1 LLKADFKQRTK
12 LLLNMRKLIIFLLLA
27 MPIGVFAQTVAT
39 GTVFDFSKKTL
50 SLPGVTI
57 RNLNSKK
64 TTSTNKEG
72 RYAIGANVGDL
83 IEFSAVGYH
92 TDTLYLTNL
101 LNRTIYLPVKTNN
114 LKDVNISAV
123 RMNSQITDA
132 KDPLA
137 EKYTLLNTGGNL
149 NRKRMTDKV
158 GGLNLN
164 LGYGKYKR
172 QQRKEADLEEK
183 EMYMQEI
190 DENFT
195 AKAITDLTKLE
206 GEELKNFMI
215 IYRPSVESVKAERP
229 YRYAYY
235 ISRAFVAWKKLTPQE
250 RKLQDLPKLKADQ

>member
-1 LLKADFKQRTK
+1 
-12 LLLNMRKLIIFLLLA
+12 MRKLIIFLLLA

-195 AKAITDLTKLE
+195 AKAVTDLTKLE

-235 ISRAFVAWKKLTPQE
+235 ISRAFVAWKK
-250 RKLQDLPKLKADQ
+250 

>member
-1 LLKADFKQRTK
+1 
-12 LLLNMRKLIIFLLLA
+12 MYKLIVFILLA
-27 MPIGVFAQTVAT
+27 LPFGAFAQTVTT
-39 GTVFDFSKKTL
+39 GTVFDYSKKTL

-64 TTSTNKEG
+64 TSSTNKEG
-72 RYAIGANVGDL
+72 KYTIAANVGDL

-101 LNRTIYLPVKTNN
+101 LNRTIYLPVKSTN
-114 LKDVNISAV
+114 LADVNVEAV

-137 EKYTLLNTGGNL
+137 EKYTLLSTGGNL

-172 QQRKEADLEEK
+172 EQRKEADLQEK
-183 EMYMQEI
+183 EMYQQEI
-190 DENFT
+190 DENFNE
-195 AKAITDLTKLE
+195 KAITDLTKLQ

-215 IYRPSVESVKAERP
+215 LYRPSVEAVKGERP
-229 YRYAYY
+229 YRYAFH
-235 ISRAFVAWKKLTPQE
+235 ISRAFVAWQKLTPEQ
-250 RKLQDLPKLKADQ
+250 RKLQDLPKLKTN

>member
-1 LLKADFKQRTK
+1 MYR
-12 LLLNMRKLIIFLLLA
+12 LIIFLLLA
-27 MPIGVFAQTVAT
+27 LPMGAFAQTVTT
-39 GTVFDFSKKTL
+39 GTVFDFTKKTL
-50 SLPGVTI
+50 SIPGVSV

-64 TTSTNKEG
+64 VTSTNKDG
-72 RYAIGANVGDL
+72 KYTIAANIGDL
-83 IEFSAVGYH
+83 LEFSAVGYH

-114 LKDVNISAV
+114 LNDVEVSAV

-137 EKYTLLNTGGNL
+137 EKYTLLSTGGNL

-158 GGLNLN
+158 GGLGLN

-183 EMYMQEI
+183 EMYQQEI

-195 AKAITDLTKLE
+195 PKAITDLTKLE

-215 IYRPSVESVKAERP
+215 IYRPSIEAVKGERP
-229 YRYAYY
+229 FRYTFY
-235 ISRAFVAWKKLTPQE
+235 ISRAFVAWKKLSPQE
-250 RKLQDLPKLKADQ
+250 RKLQDLPKLKAN

>member
-1 LLKADFKQRTK
+1 
-12 LLLNMRKLIIFLLLA
+12 MYKLIIFLVLA
-27 MPIGVFAQTVAT
+27 LPIGVVAQTVTT
-39 GTVFDFSKKTL
+39 GTVFDYSKKTL
-50 SLPGVTI
+50 TLPGVSV

-64 TTSTNKEG
+64 STSTNRDGK
-72 RYAIGANVGDL
+72 YSIPANVGDL

-101 LNRTIYLPVKTNN
+101 LNRTIYLPVKSTS
-114 LKDVNISAV
+114 LAEVDVKGV

-172 QQRKEADLEEK
+172 QQRKEAELEERD
-183 EMYMQEI
+183 MYLAEI

-195 AKAITDLTKLE
+195 SQAVTDLTKLQ
-206 GEELKNFMI
+206 GEELKNFMV
-215 IYRPSVESVKAERP
+215 IYRPSVEQVKAERP
-229 YRYAYY
+229 YRYTYY
-235 ISRAFVAWKKLTPQE
+235 ISRAFVAWQKLTPAQ
-250 RKLQDLPKLKADQ
+250 RKLQDLPKLKIN

>member
-1 LLKADFKQRTK
+1 
-12 LLLNMRKLIIFLLLA
+12 MYKLIIFLLLA
-27 MPIGVFAQTVAT
+27 MPIGVFAQTVTT
-39 GTVFDFSKKTL
+39 GTVFDFTKKTL
-50 SLPGVTI
+50 SLPGVSV

-64 TTSTNKEG
+64 SVSTNKEG
-72 RYAIGANVGDL
+72 KYTIAASIGDL

-114 LKDVNISAV
+114 LNDVEVSAV

-137 EKYTLLNTGGNL
+137 EKYTLLSTGGNL
-149 NRKRMTDKV
+149 NRKRMIDKV

-183 EMYMQEI
+183 EMYQQEI

-195 AKAITDLTKLE
+195 PKAITDLTKLE
-206 GEELKNFMI
+206 GEDLKNFMI
-215 IYRPSVESVKAERP
+215 IYRPSIEAVKAERP
-229 YRYAYY
+229 FRYSFY

-250 RKLQDLPKLKADQ
+250 RKLQDLPKLKGN

>member
-1 LLKADFKQRTK
+1 MLKAAFDYRTN
-12 LLLNMRKLIIFLLLA
+12 LLLNMYKLIIFLVLA
-27 MPIGVFAQTVAT
+27 LPFGALAQTVTT
-39 GTVFDFSKKTL
+39 GTVFDYTKKTL
-50 SLPGVTI
+50 TLPGVNI

-64 TTSTNKEG
+64 TTSTNKDG
-72 RYAIGANVGDL
+72 KYSITATVGDL

-101 LNRTIYLPVKTNN
+101 LNRAIYLPVKSTS
-114 LKDVNISAV
+114 LAEVNVEAV

-149 NRKRMTDKV
+149 NRKRMKDKV

-183 EMYMQEI
+183 EMYLAEI
-190 DENFT
+190 DENFSQN
-195 AKAITDLTKLE
+195 AVVELTKLQ

-215 IYRPSVESVKAERP
+215 IYRPSVEQVKAERP

-235 ISRAFVAWKKLTPQE
+235 ISRAFVAWQKLTPQQ
-250 RKLQDLPKLKADQ
+250 RKLQDLPKLKAN

>member
-1 LLKADFKQRTK
+1 
-12 LLLNMRKLIIFLLLA
+12 MYKLIIFFLLA
-27 MPIGVFAQTVAT
+27 LPFGVFAQTVTT
-39 GTVFDFSKKTL
+39 GTVFDYSKKTI
-50 SLPGVTI
+50 SLPGVSV

-64 TTSTNKEG
+64 TTTTSTDGK
-72 RYAIGANVGDL
+72 YTIPATVGDL

-101 LNRTIYLPVKTNN
+101 LNRTIYLPVKSNS
-114 LKDVNISAV
+114 LADVDVRGV

-149 NRKRMTDKV
+149 QRKRMTDKV

-172 QQRKEADLEEK
+172 QQRKEAELEEK
-183 EMYMQEI
+183 DMYLEEI
-190 DENFT
+190 DANFSE
-195 AKAITDLTKLE
+195 KAVTELTKLQ

-215 IYRPSVESVKAERP
+215 IYRPSVELVKAERP
-229 YRYAYY
+229 YRYSYY
-235 ISRAFVAWKKLTPQE
+235 ISRAFVAWQKLTPQQK
-250 RKLQDLPKLKADQ
+250 KLQDLPKLKVN

>member
-1 LLKADFKQRTK
+1 MYR
-12 LLLNMRKLIIFLLLA
+12 LIIFLLLVL
-27 MPIGVFAQTVAT
+27 PIGVFAQTVTT
-39 GTVFDFSKKTL
+39 GTVFDFTKKTL
-50 SLPGVTI
+50 SIPGVSV

-64 TTSTNKEG
+64 STTTNKDG
-72 RYAIGANVGDL
+72 KYTIAANIGDL

-114 LKDVNISAV
+114 LNDVEVSAV
-123 RMNSQITDA
+123 RMNSKITDA

-137 EKYTLLNTGGNL
+137 EKYTLLSTGGNL

-158 GGLNLN
+158 GGLGLN

-183 EMYMQEI
+183 EMYQQEI

-195 AKAITDLTKLE
+195 PKAITDLTKLE

-215 IYRPSVESVKAERP
+215 IYRPSIEAVKGERP
-229 YRYAYY
+229 FRYAFY
-235 ISRAFVAWKKLTPQE
+235 ISRAFVAWKKLSPQE
-250 RKLQDLPKLKADQ
+250 RKLQDLPKLKVN

>member
-1 LLKADFKQRTK
+1 
-12 LLLNMRKLIIFLLLA
+12 MYKLIIFLFIAL
-27 MPIGVFAQTVAT
+27 PFGVFAQTVTT
-39 GTVFDFSKKTL
+39 GVVFDYNKKSVT
-50 SLPGVTI
+50 LPGVSV

-64 TTSTNKEG
+64 VTTTTNTGK
-72 RYAIGANVGDL
+72 YTIQASVGDL

-92 TDTLYLTNL
+92 TDTLYLTSL
-101 LNRTIYLPVKTNN
+101 LNRSIYLPVKSTS
-114 LKDVNISAV
+114 LADVDVRGV

-149 NRKRMTDKV
+149 GRKRMTDKV

-183 EMYMQEI
+183 DMYQEEI
-190 DENFT
+190 DANFSE
-195 AKAITDLTKLE
+195 KSITSLTKLK

-215 IYRPSVESVKAERP
+215 IYRPSIEAVKSERP
-229 YRYAYY
+229 FRYNYHISQAY
-235 ISRAFVAWKKLTPQE
+235 VAWQKLTPQQ
-250 RKLQDLPKLKADQ
+250 RKLQDLPKLKAN

>member
-1 LLKADFKQRTK
+1 
-12 LLLNMRKLIIFLLLA
+12 MRKLIIFLLLA

-195 AKAITDLTKLE
+195 AKAVTDLTKLE

>member
-1 LLKADFKQRTK
+1 
-12 LLLNMRKLIIFLLLA
+12 MRKLIIFLLLA
-27 MPIGVFAQTVAT
+27 MPFGAFAQTVTT

-64 TTSTNKEG
+64 TTTTNKEG
-72 RYAIGANVGDL
+72 RYTIGANVGDL

-114 LKDVNISAV
+114 LKDINISAV

-137 EKYTLLNTGGNL
+137 EKYTLLSTGGNL

-183 EMYMQEI
+183 EMYMEEI

-215 IYRPSVESVKAERP
+215 IYRPSVEAVKGERP
-229 YRYAYY
+229 FRYSFY

>member
-1 LLKADFKQRTK
+1 MYK
-12 LLLNMRKLIIFLLLA
+12 LLIFLFIAL
-27 MPIGVFAQTVAT
+27 PVSVFAQTVTT
-39 GTVFDFSKKTL
+39 GTVFDYSKKTL
-50 SLPGVTI
+50 SLPGVNV

-64 TTSTNKEG
+64 STNTNKEG
-72 RYAIGANVGDL
+72 KYTIAANVGDL
-83 IEFSAVGYH
+83 LEFSAVGYH

-101 LNRTIYLPVKTNN
+101 LNRTIYLPVKSTS
-114 LKDVNISAV
+114 LAEVDVKGV

-172 QQRKEADLEEK
+172 QQRKEAELEER
-183 EMYMQEI
+183 EMYLEEI
-190 DENFT
+190 DEHFT
-195 AKAITDLTKLE
+195 EKAIVDLTKLQ

-215 IYRPSVESVKAERP
+215 IYRPTVEQVKTERP
-229 YRYAYY
+229 YRYDFY
-235 ISRAFVAWKKLTPQE
+235 ISQAFVAWQKLTPAQK
-250 RKLQDLPKLKADQ
+250 KLRDLPKLKID